1 MSKYGDKVRRTQRPQ
16 VVPIGFRAVRPARNL
31 ALLLT
36 VFLKDADASAAAK
49 AAETG
54 ADALLVRTKKV
65 DVDTLKALVEAA
77 GEMPCGVWP
86 EKLER
91 EMVDDLKAAGVDFA
105 VFESEGTPACALLDH
120 KLGYVLQLAA
130 PKDDTSLRVI
140 DSLPLDA
147 LFLPEWKGPLTVEG
161 QLELRRTV
169 GLARKL
175 LVLPVPL
182 SIEAGEL
189 ECLRDSGVAS
199 LLLDGGEKDVW
210 DVLPS
215 IRKMIEELPSPRRKE
230 PTLEAILP
238 RARAAA
244 EEEEDDEE
252 EDDEDE

>member
-1 MSKYGDKVRRTQRPQ
+1 MSKYGDKVRRTQKPQ
-16 VVPIGFRAVRPARNL
+16 VAPIGFRAVRLARNL
-31 ALLLT
+31 PLLLT
-36 VFLKDADASAAAK
+36 VLLKDTDASVAAK
-49 AAETG
+49 AAEKG
-54 ADALLVRTKKV
+54 ADALLVRTNKV
-65 DVDTLKALVEAA
+65 DVDALKALVEAA
-77 GEMPCGVWP
+77 GEMPCGVLP
-86 EKLER
+86 DKLER
-91 EMVDDLKAAGVDFA
+91 EMVDDLKTAGIDFV
-105 VFESEGTPACALLDH
+105 VFDVEGTPACALLDH
-120 KLGYVLQLAA
+120 KLGYVLQLSA
-130 PKDDTSLRVI
+130 PKDDTTLRVI
-140 DSLPLDA
+140 ESLPLDA

-199 LLLDGGEKDVW
+199 LLLGGGEKDVW

-252 EDDEDE
+252 EDDEEE